1 MEGFVAKSNLYFEL
15 MATLFDV
22 GLCLYLMIQR
32 ELKEGK
38 TNRRFRY
45 LAYVMTAATAI
56 DVAATIVTKG
66 ELGASHFFIV
76 LMNTLNY
83 AQTTAVVMVF
93 NQYLFSYIKP
103 EKAGKLFWSLN
114 RILLSVYGVAMVLNL
129 FFPVVVGYDMNKK
142 DYINGPLHLALGF
155 GIPVFLFAYSGVIFW
170 KNRTVFNRLQ
180 MIAISNAYVVV
191 VVANVLQPFF
201 GIEVM
206 FSYGVMSIG
215 IFVLYFAI
223 ETPDYHVMLRLSDEL
238 EVERKKAREAA
249 LVKSNLLANIS
260 HEMRTPL
267 NAVMG
272 FNAMILSSSEET
284 HTRQTADEIRRVGES
299 LLDTINAILDLSKM
313 EAGTGTLTDEQLRKA
328 ISFRRSSTREEKT
341 VQPFTA
347 PDARIL
353 CVDDTPMNCRVLA
366 GLLQKTGIRVD
377 EAYSGK
383 DALKYLEGHS
393 YDLVFLDHMMPEMDG
408 IETFYKAREIQKT
421 CYVAL
426 TGNSGAEDIRLYQSV
441 GFHAYL
447 SKPLQLNPLLSLL
460 REHLPA
466 DKVRE
471 VQG

>member
-1 MEGFVAKSNLYFEL
+1 
-15 MATLFDV
+15 
-22 GLCLYLMIQR
+22 
-32 ELKEGK
+32 
-38 TNRRFRY
+38 
-45 LAYVMTAATAI
+45 
-56 DVAATIVTKG
+56 
-66 ELGASHFFIV
+66 
-76 LMNTLNY
+76 
-83 AQTTAVVMVF
+83 
-93 NQYLFSYIKP
+93 
-103 EKAGKLFWSLN
+103 
-114 RILLSVYGVAMVLNL
+114 
-129 FFPVVVGYDMNKK
+129 
-142 DYINGPLHLALGF
+142 
-155 GIPVFLFAYSGVIFW
+155 
-170 KNRTVFNRLQ
+170 
-180 MIAISNAYVVV
+180 
-191 VVANVLQPFF
+191 
-201 GIEVM
+201 
-206 FSYGVMSIG
+206 
-215 IFVLYFAI
+215 
-223 ETPDYHVMLRLSDEL
+223 
-238 EVERKKAREAA
+238 
-249 LVKSNLLANIS
+249 
-260 HEMRTPL
+260 
-267 NAVMG
+267 
-272 FNAMILSSSEET
+272 
-284 HTRQTADEIRRVGES
+284 VGES